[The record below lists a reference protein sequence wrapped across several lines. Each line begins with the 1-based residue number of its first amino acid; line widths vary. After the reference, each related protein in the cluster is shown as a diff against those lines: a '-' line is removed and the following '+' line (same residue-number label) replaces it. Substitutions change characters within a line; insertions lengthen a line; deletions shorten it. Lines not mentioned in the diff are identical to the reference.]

1 MCGHVFCVNLKLLN
15 SAKKKNAYNN
25 DAKNE
30 KREREREIF
39 KFFSS
44 CAQCCKSH
52 CAIHL
57 YRMINEL
64 SQVVSF
70 LVKWRDKYACL
81 IDKARFKFD

>member
-15 SAKKKNAYNN
+15 SAKKMHITTTQKMR
-25 DAKNE
+25 
-30 KREREREIF
+30 RERERKRDF
-39 KFFSS
+39 QVFSS